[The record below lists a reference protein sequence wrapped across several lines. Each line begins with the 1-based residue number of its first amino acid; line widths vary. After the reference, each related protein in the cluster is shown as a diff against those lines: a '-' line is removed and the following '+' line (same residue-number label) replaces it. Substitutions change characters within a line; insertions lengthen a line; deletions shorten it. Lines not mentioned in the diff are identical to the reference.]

1 MKKSIK
7 TPNRINAKEKA
18 IVNFIS
24 SQKLLQ
30 EKDKDILACES
41 KDTDYNLG
49 HMYGSW

>member
-7 TPNRINAKEKA
+7 TQNRVNSKEKA
-18 IVNFIS
+18 IINFS

-30 EKDKDILACES
+30 EKNKDPIYESNDKDY
-41 KDTDYNLG
+41 DLG

>member
-7 TPNRINAKEKA
+7 TLNRVNAKEKA
-18 IVNFIS
+18 IVKFS

-30 EKDKDILACES
+30 EKDKDILGCES